1 MLRALTAC
9 AVVVCALTLAG
20 CGGASGT
27 SGGSGGGGG
36 GGSGSGGGGG
46 HPPTATLVLDFT
58 PNAVHAGIYSAL
70 ARGFDRAA
78 GVRLDVREPSSST
91 DSVKLLLS
99 GRADLAV
106 LDIHDLAIAR
116 AAGRDIVAI
125 LPLVQ
130 RPLAAVLAAP
140 EVRTP
145 RDLAGRLAGVTG
157 LPSDDAVLRS
167 VVAGAGGDPRRV
179 REVTIGFN
187 AVPALLGGHVAAA
200 TAFWDVEGVAL
211 RRRRPGIHEF
221 RVDDYGAP
229 AYPELVVCMTGKRL
243 RSDPKLAAAV
253 VAALKRGYAV
263 TIATPERSAADEL
276 ARVPGLDRSLLVA
289 ELAALR
295 GAFTAGPGQPLGA
308 FDAAR
313 LRAWARWEARF
324 GIVKRVPDVT
334 RMFAG
339 AR

>member
-1 MLRALTAC
+1 MARALTAA
-9 AVVVCALTLAG
+9 AVLAATAVLLLG
-20 CGGASGT
+20 C
-27 SGGSGGGGG
+27 GGSGGRL
-36 GGSGSGGGGG
+36 
-46 HPPTATLVLDFT
+46 PTATLVLDFT

-70 ARGFDRAA
+70 ARGYDRAA
-78 GVRLDVREPSSST
+78 GVRLEVQQPSSST

-99 GRADLAV
+99 GRADFAV

-116 AAGRDIVAI
+116 AAGRNLVGI

-130 RPLAAVLAAP
+130 RPLAAVLAQP
-140 EVRTP
+140 YVRTP
-145 RDLAGRLAGVTG
+145 RDLAGRQAGVTG
-157 LPSDDAVLRS
+157 LPSDHAVLRS

-211 RRRRPGIHEF
+211 ARRRPAIRDF

-229 AYPELVVCMTGKRL
+229 AYPELVVCATASLLHRE
-243 RSDPKLAAAV
+243 PKL
-253 VAALKRGYAV
+253 VAATLGALERGYAV
-263 TIATPERSAADEL
+263 TIAQPARSAADEL
-276 ARVPGLDRSLLVA
+276 ARVPGLDRPLLLA

-295 GAFTAGPGQPLGA
+295 GAFTAGPGQPFGA
-308 FDAAR
+308 FDRAR
-313 LRAWARWEARF
+313 LVAWAGWEARF
-324 GIVKRVPDVT
+324 KIVRRIPDIT
-334 RMFAG
+334 TMFAA